1 LPVKPGDDSRVW
13 GKSMTSQQQ
22 IKQDLVDAIRMLER
36 AEYIDHNGHCSARR
50 DANTFYINSGAS
62 MRGSLTVEDIVTVDL
77 DGKPVDGS
85 NVKPPLEFPIHAEV
99 YRARPKVYAVF
110 HTHPQWSTY
119 LTMCGVKQKVVYAQA
134 SVLGDMPVMNS
145 PMSVNTREM
154 GEKMVGIMGDN
165 PVVLLKAHGVVAAGE
180 TLLETFAYAAY
191 VEENA
196 RRQYMAMQVGDPY
209 EFSAEEQEA
218 CRIKLRS
225 PSLYKKTW
233 DHYRSK
239 IV

>member
-1 LPVKPGDDSRVW
+1 MP
-13 GKSMTSQQQ
+13 SQHE
-22 IKQDLVDAIRMLER
+22 IKQELVDAIRMLES

-50 DANTFYINSGAS
+50 DASTFYINSGAS
-62 MRGSLTVEDIVTVDL
+62 VRGALTVEDIVVVDL
-77 DGKPVDGS
+77 DGKPVDGG

-99 YRARPKVYAVF
+99 YRARPKINAVF

-119 LTMCGVKQKVVYAQA
+119 LTMTGIAQKVVYAQA
-134 SVLGDMPVMNS
+134 SLLGDMPVMDS

-154 GEKMVGIMGDN
+154 GEKMVAVMGER
-165 PVVLLKAHGVVAAGE
+165 PVVMLKAHGVVAAAE
-180 TLLETFAYAAY
+180 SILECFAYAAY

-196 RRQYMAMQVGDPY
+196 RRQYMAMQIGEPY
-209 EFSAEEQEA
+209 VFSEAEQEL
-218 CRIKLRS
+218 CRQKLRS

-239 IV
+239 IG

>member
-1 LPVKPGDDSRVW
+1 MAQP
-13 GKSMTSQQQ
+13 SQQDV
-22 IKQDLVDAIRMLER
+22 KQELVDAIRMLES

-50 DANTFYINSGAS
+50 DASTFYINSGAS
-62 MRGSLTVEDIVTVDL
+62 VRGALTVEDIVVVDL
-77 DGKPVDGS
+77 DGKPVDGG

-99 YRARPKVYAVF
+99 YRARPKINAVF

-119 LTMCGVKQKVVYAQA
+119 LTMTGIAQKVVYAQA
-134 SVLGDMPVMNS
+134 SLLGDMPVMDS

-154 GEKMVGIMGDN
+154 GEKMVAVMGER
-165 PVVLLKAHGVVAAGE
+165 PVVMLKAHGVVAAAE
-180 TLLETFAYAAY
+180 SILECFAYAAY

-196 RRQYMAMQVGDPY
+196 RRQYMAMQIGEPY
-209 EFSAEEQEA
+209 VFSEAEQEL
-218 CRIKLRS
+218 CRQKLRS

-239 IV
+239 IG